1 MNDESFPE
9 VTPRQ
14 AARALGVTTRTIF
27 NYIKAGKLIARKE
40 GKRVFIPIAEIE
52 KFRQEYFSEKEKIS
66 QKLPEMPRQNQEISM
81 PLQETFVTG
90 AINFHFDPLRHIIVE
105 RSHYEGLLTR
115 LGQYESEMKLLK
127 DDRPWWKKIF
137 SRKK

>member
-1 MNDESFPE
+1 MNDETVPE

-14 AARALGVTTRTIF
+14 AAKALGVTTRTIF
-27 NYIKAGKLIARKE
+27 NYIKAGKLKARKE
-40 GKRVFIPIAEIE
+40 EKRVFIPIAEIE
-52 KFRQEYFSEKEKIS
+52 KFRQENSLEKEKS
-66 QKLPEMPRQNQEISM
+66 DQNLLEMSRQSQEIST
-81 PLQETFVTG
+81 PASETFITG
-90 AINFHFDPLRHIIVE
+90 TISFHFDPLRHIIVE

-137 SRKK
+137 SRRK